1 MSQIL
6 KRLVKEM
13 EGTQNIQQPLGMVRQ
28 RGIGVRVSETR
39 NPRIYGNVIRGE
51 MELT

>member
-13 EGTQNIQQPLGMVRQ
+13 EGTQNIQQPLGMVRP